1 MEIKQNK
8 EYMGDNDDIRP
19 YDELFSP
26 GTVSNTKYLSNG
38 DMEGMEE
45 KELKTKQI
53 IDKLVDDYVACR
65 ITYDEFS
72 KEMKSFYAD
81 EDESKPILKE
91 FDLEAAKAGKPVCTR
106 DGRKARIIC
115 FDAKGDK
122 PIIALVEMGTAETP
136 NNYPIDGKAVSAKEA
151 SCDLMMLPEKKEGWV
166 NIYNAGGT
174 YYSKYIYKTEKEATG
189 QADTIFPNHVAT
201 VKIEWYE

>member
-1 MEIKQNK
+1 
-8 EYMGDNDDIRP
+8 MGDNDDIRP

-26 GTVSNTKYLSNG
+26 GTVSNTKYLANG

-81 EDESKPILKE
+81 GDESKPILKE
-91 FDLEAAKAGKPVCTR
+91 FDLEAAKAGKPVYTR
-106 DGRKARIIC
+106 DGRKARVIC
-115 FDAKGDK
+115 FDAKCSL
-122 PIIALVEMGTAETP
+122 PIIALVINAEGSETLIS
-136 NNYPIDGKAVSAKEA
+136 YTSDGRFSNLDERC
-151 SCDLMMLPEKKEGWV
+151 CDLMMLPEKKEGWINV
-166 NIYNAGGT
+166 KKDV
-174 YYSKYIYKTEKEATG
+174 SLFKSREEAERNCTKDY
-189 QADTIFPNHVAT
+189 AI
-201 VKIEWYE
+201 VKISWEE